1 MQRVQFL
8 KQPTMYLINQTTFQ
22 RYEDISVNI
31 KPERLNVFIKK
42 AQDLDLKPFLGHA
55 LYYDFIQHF
64 NDDGTIMDNAPQPY
78 KDLFNGSEYLDK
90 RGHIVLYEGM
100 QPALVYFTFARFIE
114 ADAVHYTPTGPVV
127 KHHDNAD
134 AVAPKDIIKL
144 VQQQRSVANAH
155 ANEIEKFLWDNRAD
169 FPLWQYN
176 GKNKS
181 SRQAG
186 PRIRSIDR
194 TNFNYP
200 SADNQQSNYALPGY
214 EFLN

>member
-1 MQRVQFL
+1 MQ
-8 KQPTMYLINQTTFQ
+8 LINQTTFQ

-64 NDDGTIMDNAPQPY
+64 NEGGTLKDDAPQPY
-78 KDLFNGSEYLDK
+78 KDLFNGNEYLDK
-90 RGHIVLYEGM
+90 YGHIVLYEGLA
-100 QPALVYFTFARFIE
+100 PTLVYFTFARFIE

-127 KHHDNAD
+127 KHHDNGD
-134 AVAPKDIIKL
+134 AVAPKDIVKL

-155 ANEIEKFLWDNRAD
+155 ANEIEKFLWDHSAD
-169 FPLWQYN
+169 FPLWRYN
-176 GKNKS
+176 GKNKT
-181 SRQAG
+181 SRQSG
-186 PRIRSIDR
+186 PRIRSIDK
-194 TNFNYP
+194 NDFNYP
-200 SADNQQSNYALPGY
+200 GCGATEINISLPLY

>member
-1 MQRVQFL
+1 MNAI
-8 KQPTMYLINQTTFQ
+8 YLINPSTFQ
-22 RYEDISVNI
+22 NYEDISVNI

-55 LYYDFIQHF
+55 LFYDFMQYF
-64 NDDGTIMDNAPQPY
+64 NSDGTLQDSAPQPY
-78 KDLFNGSEYLDK
+78 KDLLNGSEYLDK
-90 RGHIVLYEGM
+90 YGHIVLYEGLL
-100 QPALVYFTFARFIE
+100 PTLVYFTFARFIE
-114 ADAVHYTPTGPVV
+114 ADAVHYTATGPVL

-134 AVAPKDIIKL
+134 AVAPKDIVKL

-155 ANEIEKFLWDNRAD
+155 ANEVEKFLWDNKAD

-181 SRQAG
+181 SRQSG

-194 TNFNYP
+194 TNFNFSSGYDP
-200 SADNQQSNYALPGY
+200 TGADVYLPIT
-214 EFLN
+214 EFMN

>member
-1 MQRVQFL
+1 
-8 KQPTMYLINQTTFQ
+8 MYLINQTTFQ

-64 NDDGTIMDNAPQPY
+64 NDDGTIKDDASQQY

-100 QPALVYFTFARFIE
+100 APTLVYFTFARFIE
-114 ADAVHYTPTGPVV
+114 ADAVHYTSSGPVI

-155 ANEIEKFLWDNRAD
+155 ANEIEKFLFDHRAD

-186 PRIRSIDR
+186 PRMRSIDK
-194 TNFNYP
+194 TAYDYP
-200 SADNQQSNYALPGY
+200 GSITRLGDLTD
-214 EFLN
+214 

>member
-1 MQRVQFL
+1 MN
-8 KQPTMYLINQTTFQ
+8 LINQSTFQ

-64 NDDGTIMDNAPQPY
+64 NDDGTIKNDAPQPY

-90 RGHIVLYEGM
+90 YGHIVLYEGL
-100 QPALVYFTFARFIE
+100 QPTLVYFTFARFIE
-114 ADAVHYTPTGPVV
+114 ADAIHYTTTGPVV
-127 KHHDNAD
+127 KHHDNCD
-134 AVAPKDIIKL
+134 AVAPKDIVKL

-155 ANEIEKFLWDNRAD
+155 ANEVEKFLLDNKAD
-169 FPLWQYN
+169 FPLWRYN

-181 SRQAG
+181 ARQSG
-186 PRIRSIDR
+186 PRIRSIDK
-194 TNFNYP
+194 TDYNYLGYGP
-200 SADNQQSNYALPGY
+200 SASNSPLSLY
-214 EFLN
+214 EFMN

>member
-1 MQRVQFL
+1 MNNI
-8 KQPTMYLINQTTFQ
+8 YLINPSTFQ
-22 RYEDISVNI
+22 NYEDISINI

-55 LYYDFIQHF
+55 LYYDFIQYF
-64 NDDGTIMDNAPQPY
+64 NADGTLMDTTPQQY
-78 KDLFNGSEYLDK
+78 KDLLNGSEYLD
-90 RGHIVLYEGM
+90 RYGHIVLYEGLI
-100 QPALVYFTFARFIE
+100 PTLVYFTFARFIE
-114 ADAVHYTPTGPVV
+114 ADAVHYTSTGPVL

-134 AVAPKDIIKL
+134 AIAPKDIVKL

-155 ANEIEKFLWDNRAD
+155 ANEVEKFLWDNKTE
-169 FPLWQYN
+169 FPLWHYN

-200 SADNQQSNYALPGY
+200 SGYDPSGLDSYLPIT
-214 EFLN
+214 EFMN